1 MLALALK
8 GIEPELKFTLL
19 GALPKRMS
27 SAIETQ
33 VEAIGSVPLSQA
45 TTARRDVMDL
55 AKKMMIDGDI
65 ELQLF
70 EEQVVE

>member
-8 GIEPELKFTLL
+8 GIEPELKTALL
-19 GALPKRMS
+19 TALPKRMS

-33 VEAIGSVPLSQA
+33 IEAIGTIPLSQA
-45 TTARRDVMDL
+45 IAARKEIMEIAKQMMDE
-55 AKKMMIDGDI
+55 GEI

-70 EEQVVE
+70 EEQVVD